1 MRVPAT
7 TLLLLPRHAKVLRL
21 LSEFRG
27 LSVVVEGVE
36 TTEQDKLVRDLG
48 CDLAQGFLY
57 TRPMPA
63 DQMPI

>member
-1 MRVPAT
+1 MVNDSDMAIMQAMIT
-7 TLLLLPRHAKVLRL
+7 VGHSL
-21 LSEFRG
+21 G

-57 TRPMPA
+57 ARPMPA